1 MAEKKKLIKNRM
13 LLAAGSVMEVWP
25 DSDYAEYMPQQS
37 TEQRLDEHWRHVGQ
51 YLSTAMK
58 RYRSQEP
65 ARNGN

>member
-1 MAEKKKLIKNRM
+1 MADKKKLLKNRM

-25 DSDYAEYMPQQS
+25 DRDYAEYMPQRS
-37 TEQRLDEHWRHVGQ
+37 TEQRLGEYWRSVGQ
-51 YLSTAMK
+51 YLDTGIE